1 MSANW
6 ITKFPSKT
14 RRDSEY
20 LTRVFL
26 AACALAYLALISGCT
41 TSPSMPII
49 TEEKDSGPPA
59 PVDVS
64 HISEPVPRVE
74 PRTRAGNSNPYKVL
88 GKTYYLVQDPAG
100 YKEKG
105 VASWYGRKFHG
116 KRTANGEIYSMYG
129 MTAAHRTLPIPSY
142 VRVTNLKNNRST
154 IVRVNDRGPFHGN
167 RIIDLTYAAA
177 KKLGFEKLGTAE
189 VLVEYIDPAAHGKTT
204 VASTKEADVKVAS
217 LQNRAEQNRAE
228 QNRAEPPA
236 PAPTNPAG
244 YEIPPNTFLQVGAFT
259 LEKSALAL
267 RQKLS
272 DLTAYP
278 VVVRKPEVST
288 GTGDQFFR
296 VRIGPLKD
304 NLDLVLLR
312 QKVLDA
318 SLPEPHVV
326 YD

>member
-6 ITKFPSKT
+6 ITIFPSKN
-14 RRDSEY
+14 RRDSES
-20 LTRVFL
+20 LTRTFFG
-26 AACALAYLALISGCT
+26 AFALIYLVLTSGCT
-41 TSPSMPII
+41 TSPPIPVI

-64 HISEPVPRVE
+64 HISEPIPRVE
-74 PRTRAGNSNPYKVL
+74 PRTRAGNTNPYKVL
-88 GKTYYLVQDPAG
+88 GKTYYLTQDPAG
-100 YKEKG
+100 YREKG

-142 VRVTNLKNNRST
+142 VRVTNLKNNRSA

-189 VLVEYIDPAAHGKTT
+189 VLVEYIDPAAHDKST
-204 VASTKEADVKVAS
+204 VANTKENGGEVKVAS
-217 LQNRAEQNRAE
+217 VKSNT
-228 QNRAEPPA
+228 EPPA
-236 PAPTNPAG
+236 PAPANPAG
-244 YEIPPNTFLQVGAFT
+244 YEIPDNTYLQVGAFT
-259 LEKSALAL
+259 VEKSALSL
-267 RQKLS
+267 RQKLQS
-272 DLTAYP
+272 LTAYP
-278 VVVRKPEVST
+278 VIVRKPGASA
-288 GTGDQFFR
+288 GKIDKFFR
-296 VRIGPLKD
+296 VRIGPLKN
-304 NLDLVLLR
+304 NLDLVLIR

>member
-6 ITKFPSKT
+6 IAKFPSRT
-14 RRDSEY
+14 RRDSKN

-26 AACALAYLALISGCT
+26 SACALVYLALISGCT
-41 TSPSMPII
+41 TSPSIPVI

-88 GKTYYLVQDPAG
+88 GKTYYLVQDPTG
-100 YKEKG
+100 YREKG

-142 VRVTNLKNNRST
+142 VRVTNLKNNRSA

-189 VLVEYIDPAAHGKTT
+189 VLVEYIDPATHGSK
-204 VASTKEADVKVAS
+204 VASTKETGGEVKVAPVKNN
-217 LQNRAEQNRAE
+217 L
-228 QNRAEPPA
+228 EPPA
-236 PAPTNPAG
+236 PAPANPAG
-244 YEIPPNTFLQVGAFT
+244 YEIPANTYLQVGAFT

-267 RQKLS
+267 RQKLR

-278 VVVRKPEVST
+278 VVVRKPEVSA
-288 GTGDQFFR
+288 GTSDQFFR

>member
-6 ITKFPSKT
+6 ITKVPSQT
-14 RRDSEY
+14 LRDSENFARFFFSASALVY
-20 LTRVFL
+20 LV
-26 AACALAYLALISGCT
+26 LISGCT
-41 TSPSMPII
+41 TSPSTPVI
-49 TEEKDSGPPA
+49 TDEKDSGPLA

-74 PRTRAGNSNPYKVL
+74 PRTRAGNANPYKVL
-88 GKTYYLVQDPAG
+88 GKTYYLVQDPTN
-100 YKEKG
+100 YNEKG

-142 VRVTNLKNNRST
+142 VRVTNLNNKRSA

-189 VLVEYIDPAAHGKTT
+189 VLVEYIDPTKHGET
-204 VASTKEADVKVAS
+204 VASAKETGGKVNTVPVKNN
-217 LQNRAEQNRAE
+217 L
-228 QNRAEPPA
+228 EPPA
-236 PAPTNPAG
+236 PAPANPAG
-244 YEIPPNTFLQVGAFT
+244 YEIPANTYLQVGAFT

-267 RQKLS
+267 RQKLR

-278 VVVRKPEVST
+278 VVVRQPGVSA
-288 GTGDQFFR
+288 GSGDQLFR

>member
-14 RRDSEY
+14 RRDRENSA
-20 LTRVFL
+20 RGFFS
-26 AACALAYLALISGCT
+26 ACALACLVLISGCT
-41 TSPSMPII
+41 TSPSIPVI

-64 HISEPVPRVE
+64 HINEPVPRVE

-88 GKTYYLVQDPAG
+88 GKTYYLVQDPTG

-142 VRVTNLKNNRST
+142 VRVTNLKNNRSA

-167 RIIDLTYAAA
+167 RVIDLTYAAA
-177 KKLGFEKLGTAE
+177 KKLGFERVGTAE
-189 VLVEYIDPAAHGKTT
+189 VLVEYIDPAARSEST
-204 VASTKEADVKVAS
+204 VASTKETGGEVKVAS
-217 LQNRAEQNRAE
+217 LHNN
-228 QNRAEPPA
+228 AEPPA
-236 PAPTNPAG
+236 PAPANSAG
-244 YEIPPNTFLQVGAFT
+244 YAIPANTYLQVGAFT

-267 RQKLS
+267 RQKLR

-278 VVVRKPEVST
+278 VVVRKPGASAT
-288 GTGDQFFR
+288 TDDKLFR